1 MSTQADKLSL
11 LQQLKAKKNAVIL
24 AHYYTMPEVQAA
36 ADFVGDSLAL
46 AQAAAQTDADII
58 LFAGVHFMAETAK
71 ILNPTKKVLLPE
83 FSAGCSLADSC
94 PADKLA
100 AFMQQHPDHL
110 LLSYINCSA
119 AVKAMSYCIVTS
131 GNALRVVDS
140 MPKDAKI
147 IFAPDRWLGSF
158 INRELDRHM
167 ILWDG
172 ACHVHDQ
179 LTADDVLR
187 MTKRYPNALVLAH
200 PECRPEVQQN
210 VDFVGSTAAMLKYVK
225 NSDHEEFV
233 VLTEE
238 GILYEM
244 RKQNPDKILHALSE
258 PEPQHVGCVDC
269 LECKYMK
276 MNNLDNMIQVLTDE
290 TPELLL
296 DAETIEKARIP
307 IERMLTFK

>member
-1 MSTQADKLSL
+1 MSSQADKMSL
-11 LQQLKAKKNAVIL
+11 LQQLKAEKNAVIL
-24 AHYYTMPEVQAA
+24 AHYYTVPEVQAA

-100 AFMQQHPDHL
+100 AFMAEHPDHL

-158 INRELDRHM
+158 INRELGRHM
-167 ILWDG
+167 LLWDG

-179 LTADDVLR
+179 LSEGDVLR
-187 MTKRYPNALVLAH
+187 MKKRYPNALVLAH
-200 PECRPEVQQN
+200 PECRPEVQQK
-210 VDFVGSTAAMLKYVK
+210 VDFVGSTAAMLKFVK
-225 NSDHEEFV
+225 ASDNKEFV
-233 VLTEE
+233 ILTEE

-258 PEPQHVGCVDC
+258 PEPQHIGCVDC

>member
-1 MSTQADKLSL
+1 MSTQADKMSL
-11 LQQLKAKKNAVIL
+11 IQKLKTEKNAVIL
-24 AHYYTMPEVQAA
+24 AHYYTMPEVQAV

-46 AQAAAQTDADII
+46 AQAAAKTDADII

-100 AFMQQHPDHL
+100 AFMAEHPDHL

-140 MPKDAKI
+140 LPQDAKI
-147 IFAPDRWLGSF
+147 VFAPDRWLGSY
-158 INRELDRHM
+158 INRELNRQM
-167 ILWDG
+167 VLWDG

-187 MTKRYPNALVLAH
+187 MKQRYPNALLLAH
-200 PECRPEVQQN
+200 PECRPEVQEK
-210 VDFVGSTAAMLKYVK
+210 VDFVGSTAAMLKFVK
-225 NSDHEEFV
+225 SDPHKEFV

-258 PEPQHVGCVDC
+258 PEPQKIGCVDC

-290 TPELLL
+290 SPELLL
-296 DAETIEKARIP
+296 DTDTIEKARIP

>member
-1 MSTQADKLSL
+1 MSTQADKMSL
-11 LQQLKAKKNAVIL
+11 IQKLKTEKNAVIL
-24 AHYYTMPEVQAA
+24 AHYYTMPEVQAV

-46 AQAAAQTDADII
+46 AQAAAKTDADII

-100 AFMQQHPDHL
+100 AFMAEHPDHL

-140 MPKDAKI
+140 LPQDAKI
-147 IFAPDRWLGSF
+147 VFAPDRWLGSY
-158 INRELDRHM
+158 INRELNRQM
-167 ILWDG
+167 VLWDG

-187 MTKRYPNALVLAH
+187 MKQRYPSALLLAH
-200 PECRPEVQQN
+200 PECRPEVQEK
-210 VDFVGSTAAMLKYVK
+210 VDFVGSTAAMLKFVK
-225 NSDHEEFV
+225 SDPHKEFV

-258 PEPQHVGCVDC
+258 PEPQKIGCVDC

-276 MNNLDNMIQVLTDE
+276 MNNLDNMIQVLTNE
-290 TPELLL
+290 SPELLL
-296 DAETIEKARIP
+296 DTDTIEKARIP